1 MSDLTKSRAMHM
13 CLTGMVY
20 LPDDDCPQPTGE
32 MTITENGDYNVT
44 DYALAHVNVPC
55 EELPSAQGVAF

>member
-1 MSDLTKSRAMHM
+1 MSDLTKSRALHM

-20 LPDDDCPQPTGE
+20 LPDDGCPQPTAE

-55 EELPSAQGVAF
+55 EELPSASGVEF